1 MATINDL
8 NKSISDMTTEELH
21 ERIRE
26 IRLSRRTPKMK
37 KTKAKKEKPIDVKKT
52 VDSLSGDLKKEL
64 LNALEEMQH
73 G

>member
-1 MATINDL
+1 MATIDDL

-37 KTKAKKEKPIDVKKT
+37 KKTKAKKEKPIDVKKA
-52 VDSLSGDLKKEL
+52 VDSLSGDLKKKL
-64 LNALEEMQH
+64 LEALEGEL
-73 G
+73 